1 MSDPASSV
9 QSAQDGILQKLYQT
23 LRKAEM
29 TAATQSLLS
38 KVDLVRTDNMRRE
51 FASFK
56 QREYSGTLMDAFVEA
71 SRVASGAVNNFLV
84 SELEKLWLAGRQFP
98 ETFYRSVFE
107 DTGYQPPLVDEKLQA
122 STCRADTSTFY
133 TEALKMGSGV
143 RKTQSGTYTSETEL
157 GWEERKGVTAYLREN
172 LSKLWDAGAKF
183 AEGYWG
189 EKRG

>member
-38 KVDLVRTDNMRRE
+38 TVDAVRTDNMRRE
-51 FASFK
+51 FEKIKETGS
-56 QREYSGTLMDAFVEA
+56 SVSPMDAFVKA
-71 SRVASGAVNNFLV
+71 SSVASGAVNNFLV
-84 SELEKLWLAGRQFP
+84 RELEKLWLAGRQFP

-107 DTGYQPPLVDEKLQA
+107 DTGDQSPLVDEKLQA
-122 STCRADTSTFY
+122 SRCRADTSTFY

-143 RKTQSGTYTSETEL
+143 RKTQSGTNTSETEL
-157 GWEERKGVTAYLREN
+157 GWEERKGVTAYFREN
-172 LSKLWDAGAKF
+172 LSKLWDAGAKL
-183 AEGYWG
+183 AEECWG